1 MTAPPTTVTVGPHE
15 YRVGRDDHST
25 QVCSAGDSTCVGHTS
40 HADLAIDLRTG
51 LAPSFERETL
61 LHETIHAAWYVAG
74 LQASDVAPHEEH
86 VVSTLAP
93 ALLQVLRDNPGLLA
107 YLTADEG

>member
-1 MTAPPTTVTVGPHE
+1 MAALPTTVTVGPHA
-15 YRVGRDDHST
+15 YRVRCDSDST

-74 LQASDVAPHEEH
+74 LQASVVAPARGARRLR
-86 VVSTLAP
+86 TAP
-93 ALLQVLRDNPGLLA
+93 ALLDVLIRNPE
-107 YLTADEG
+107 LTAYVTASD